1 MKIKH
6 YNEMMAYLTRPGFNG
21 GGAVSNRTVLP
32 KRKPQAEVKKRKKI
46 NYEKIKQYLGKESQ
60 ELIERELGFAV
71 GGGVNP
77 AQLKQ
82 RFMQLVSSIQDADD
96 AEIPSIVAQAKQI
109 RNQIDELNRDLAP
122 DRQIRIAAEG
132 LQFDNPLVDAAR
144 IQEAVKPVQGIKPV
158 EAIKSIT
165 EDNPAKAL
173 IPDFKRG
180 DKGTLA
186 DEEEK
191 RDLNRRVAV
200 DPRGSVVLAGMKG
213 RRTDKTLGDY
223 LKNLEF
229 FRKVDPTATE
239 GSFAEGG
246 SVETPKRGL
255 VDEPGSYA
263 GDDEYGKFLHPR
275 KSRYT
280 GKITA
285 FEVRSR
291 DPAYTKKPFNKK
303 FLVSEYGSVDAALEA
318 AKKTREEAFPSYLS
332 NEKFMQLRKE
342 KINLTNREFANYLN
356 DETPYRPSGMASN
369 QKGTGK
375 WTKSNVKN
383 KMFVLKEKMPE
394 FADLKNPFK
403 VEKKIVP
410 TDVADKI
417 YEEYLQAVKE
427 GKREGSVIGLGRKYF
442 PGETKGSQ
450 QKAIQRILR
459 EKGVDITPFKKT
471 GPGTGNKKTKK
482 ERIQKLIEGKK
493 FAGSEAGQL
502 SDEILLDI
510 KAMNDKVKNMSL
522 EDIAANKKYIKSM
535 RLNAS
540 MDNLSKGKFVFDKYK
555 DLTDLEVAQKIKDRA
570 AANKFFDV
578 EHISGVKGGKRNIYF
593 PNNIQMATGNIGSFM
608 DNFKRIPIEQ
618 PDNPTIGQID
628 NFLSEYNLTVRDA
641 KNNIRLGNKAVIEV
655 TGGVSNIVVDNF
667 NAVNTPFEKQ
677 TVVKPSPSKGVTKQ
691 SIIKTSKPM
700 VIGSNFANIT
710 PDLLD
715 IRKLPDDV
723 RNFRDIAVELAK
735 SPRGKRILRNIS
747 KVGKFTGVAAAGEI
761 GLALPFALSDYA
773 EGLEPK
779 RILGEATLGIL
790 GQTEQEEIRKATG
803 ELGYATQLIDE
814 YQSTIDSLES
824 KFANLTDSVE
834 DATKKEAMINLYN
847 YTAARLNKEV
857 GRFYNKEGEFNADLW
872 NQALNNYTAG
882 INQIGKF
889 KEMKA
894 GQREGFS
901 TGFEIIGP
909 DKSNDIQLDLSFIGN
924 NQLEPKLIEP
934 KRIDKAGGGI
944 AKEGGVESGVA
955 PESGPTPDGP
965 KGLFSA
971 LKYVKKS

>member
-1 MKIKH
+1 MKVKQ

-21 GGAVSNRTVLP
+21 GGSVRNKTVLP
-32 KRKPQAEVKKRKKI
+32 KRKPAAEIKRRQKI

-60 ELIERELGFAV
+60 EFIERELGFAV

-109 RNQIDELNRDLAP
+109 KNQIDELNKTLAP
-122 DRQIRIAAEG
+122 DRQIRIVAEG

-144 IQEAVKPVQGIKPV
+144 IQRAVKPVQGIKPV

-173 IPDFKRG
+173 IPDFPKG

-186 DEEEK
+186 DPEEK
-191 RDLNRRVAV
+191 LDPDRQVAV
-200 DPRGSVVLAGMKG
+200 DPRGKIVQAGMMG
-213 RRTDKTLGDY
+213 RRTDKSYRDY
-223 LKNLEF
+223 LRTKDLY
-229 FRKVDPTATE
+229 E
-239 GSFAEGG
+239 GVTSDEGFAEGG
-246 SVETPKRGL
+246 DVDTPKRGL
-255 VDEPGSYA
+255 VDEPGSYG
-263 GDDEYGKFLHPR
+263 GDDEYGQFLTPR

-291 DPAYTKKPFNKK
+291 DPAYTKKPFYKR
-303 FLVSEYGSVDAALEA
+303 FLVSEYGDVDAALEA
-318 AKKTREEAFPSYLS
+318 AKKTRDTAFPSYLS

-342 KINLTNREFANYLN
+342 KINLTNREFADYLN

-383 KMFVLKEKMPE
+383 KMFFQKKKLSE

-442 PGETKGSQ
+442 PGETKDSQ
-450 QKAIQRILR
+450 QKAIQRLLR
-459 EKGVDITPFKKT
+459 ERGVDITPFKKT

-482 ERIQKLIEGKK
+482 ERIQNLIEGKK
-493 FAGSEAGQL
+493 FAGTEAGQL

-570 AANKFFDV
+570 AANKFFDA
-578 EHISGVKGGKRNIYF
+578 EHISSVKGKARNIYY
-593 PNNIQMATGNIGSFM
+593 PNNVQMATGNIGSFM

-655 TGGVSNIVVDNF
+655 TDGVSNIVVDNF
-667 NAVNTPFEKQ
+667 KAVNTPFEKQ
-677 TVVKPSPSKGVTKQ
+677 TVVKPTPSKGVTKQ
-691 SIIKTSKPM
+691 SIIKTSKP
-700 VIGSNFANIT
+700 VVLGSNFANIT

-715 IRKLPDDV
+715 FRKLPDDV
-723 RNFRDIAVELAK
+723 RNVKDVVRDLIK
-735 SPRGKRILRNIS
+735 TPSGKRIARNVF
-747 KVGKFTGVAAAGEI
+747 KGLKLTGAGVAGEI
-761 GLALPFALSDYA
+761 VFAIPFALENYA
-773 EGLEPK
+773 SGYDLD
-779 RILGEATLGIL
+779 RSIGDLTFGVYGS
-790 GQTEQEEIRKATG
+790 TEEKDLRDSAG
-803 ELGYATQLIDE
+803 ELGYATKTVTE
-814 YQSTIDSLES
+814 LEVLMPEILN
-824 KFANLTDSVE
+824 KLNTYDDVNDPRGEKRQQFT
-834 DATKKEAMINLYN
+834 NLYN
-847 YTAARLNKEV
+847 STVDRYMKA
-857 GRFYNKEGEFNADLW
+857 YNLFVTDRGEFDKELW
-872 NQALNNYTAG
+872 GQGLNNLTAG
-882 INQIGKF
+882 INQNEKF
-889 KEMKA
+889 RAAKEKERGIKEA
-894 GQREGFS
+894 S
-901 TGFEIIGP
+901 KNITGFE
-909 DKSNDIQLDLSFIGN
+909 LDLGF
-924 NQLEPKLIEP
+924 
-934 KRIDKAGGGI
+934 AGGGL
-944 AKEGGVESGVA
+944 AKQAGDESGKP

-965 KGLFSA
+965 SKGLAYLF
-971 LKYVKKS
+971 KNGMEDEE

>member
-32 KRKPQAEVKKRKKI
+32 KRKPAAEVKKRKKI

-71 GGGVNP
+71 GGRVNP

-82 RFMQLVSSIQDADD
+82 RFMQLVSSIQDAED
-96 AEIPSIVAQAKQI
+96 AEIPGIIAQAKQI
-109 RNQIDELNRDLAP
+109 KDQIDEINLTLAP
-122 DRQIRIAAEG
+122 DRQIKITAQG
-132 LQFDNPLVDAAR
+132 LDFDNPLLDAAK
-144 IQEAVKPVQGIKPV
+144 IAQTVDTTQEVTGGLTKNIVKDIVPESLTTG
-158 EAIKSIT
+158 
-165 EDNPAKAL
+165 NP
-173 IPDFKRG
+173 IYRG
-180 DKGTLA
+180 QPTFPRGTKGTLA

-191 RDLNRRVAV
+191 QDPKINRRVGVTPEGQFRQA
-200 DPRGSVVLAGMKG
+200 SMKG
-213 RRTDKTLGDY
+213 RQTEKNIMDY
-223 LKNLEF
+223 FRRVLSPKN
-229 FRKVDPTATE
+229 VDLTATE

-246 SVETPKRGL
+246 DVDTPKRGL
-255 VDEPGSYA
+255 VDGPGSYA
-263 GDDEYGKFLHPR
+263 GDDEYGKFLNPR

-280 GKITA
+280 GKILA

-291 DPAYTKKPFNKK
+291 DPAYTKKPFYKK

-318 AKKTREEAFPSYLS
+318 AKKTRAEAFPSYLS
-332 NEKFMQLRKE
+332 NEKFMELRKE
-342 KINLTNREFANYLN
+342 KINLTNREFADYLN
-356 DETPYRPSGMASN
+356 DETPYRPSVMASK

-383 KMFVLKEKMPE
+383 KMNLQSKKLSE

-403 VEKKIVP
+403 VEKKIVS

-459 EKGVDITPFKKT
+459 ERGVDITPFKKT

-482 ERIQKLIEGKK
+482 ERIKKLIEGKK

-578 EHISGVKGGKRNIYF
+578 EHISGVKGEARNIYY
-593 PNNIQMATGNIGSFM
+593 PNNMQMATGNIGSFM
-608 DNFKRIPIEQ
+608 DNFKRVPIEQ
-618 PDNPTIGQID
+618 PNNPTIGQID

-655 TGGVSNIVVDNF
+655 IDGVSNIVVDNF

-700 VIGSNFANIT
+700 VIGSNFANVS
-710 PDLLD
+710 PELFDL
-715 IRKLPDDV
+715 RKLPDDV
-723 RNFRDIAVELAK
+723 KDVGNVIRELIK
-735 SPRGKRILRNIS
+735 TPGGKRIARNLL
-747 KVGKFTGVAAAGEI
+747 KAGKFTGY
-761 GLALPFALSDYA
+761 GLASELAFAAPFALDDYA
-773 EGLEPK
+773 SGLEGD
-779 RILGEATLGIL
+779 RILGNATLGIF
-790 GQTEQEEIRKATG
+790 GTTEDEEIRKATG
-803 ELGYATQLIDE
+803 ELGYATQTIDE
-814 YQSTIDSLES
+814 LQKLIPELAIKYQTYNDQNDPRGEKREQFRNLIISTKNRYDKAYDL
-824 KFANLTDSVE
+824 FVTDKGNF
-834 DATKKEAMINLYN
+834 DTDLYN
-847 YTAARLNKEV
+847 QGV
-857 GRFYNKEGEFNADLW
+857 
-872 NQALNNYTAG
+872 NNYAAG
-882 INQIGKF
+882 LNQIEKF
-889 KEMKA
+889 RAAKEKERGIK
-894 GQREGFS
+894 GQK
-901 TGFEIIGP
+901 TGFEL
-909 DKSNDIQLDLSFIGN
+909 NLDLGF
-924 NQLEPKLIEP
+924 
-934 KRIDKAGGGI
+934 AGGGI
-944 AKEGGVESGVA
+944 AKQAGVESGPP
-955 PESGPTPDGP
+955 PESGPNSQ
-965 KGLFSA
+965 GLAF
-971 LKYVKKS
+971 LMKRGR

>member
-1 MKIKH
+1 MKVKH

-21 GGAVSNRTVLP
+21 GGSVRNKTVLP
-32 KRKPQAEVKKRKKI
+32 KRKPKAEIKRRQKI
-46 NYEKIKQYLGKESQ
+46 NYEKIKQYLGEESQ
-60 ELIERELGFAV
+60 EFIERELGFAI
-71 GGGVNP
+71 GGRVNP

-96 AEIPSIVAQAKQI
+96 AEIPGIVAQAKQI
-109 RNQIDELNRDLAP
+109 KNQIDEINKGLAP
-122 DRQIRIAAEG
+122 DRQIKIVSEG
-132 LQFDNPLVDAAR
+132 LDFDNPLLDAAK
-144 IQEAVKPVQGIKPV
+144 IAQTVGTTQEVTGGL
-158 EAIKSIT
+158 T
-165 EDNPAKAL
+165 EDIVEDIVPESLTKENPA
-173 IPDFKRG
+173 FKG
-180 DKGTLA
+180 APTPIFPKGEKGTGA
-186 DEEEK
+186 DPEEK
-191 RDLNRRVAV
+191 KDYFRREPGKQVAV
-200 DPRGSVVLAGMKG
+200 TPGGEFAKASMTMG
-213 RRTDKTLGDY
+213 RRNITKNLRDY
-223 LKNLEF
+223 LRNIDLA
-229 FRKVDPTATE
+229 ATE

-263 GDDEYGKFLHPR
+263 GDDEYGQFLTPR
-275 KSRYT
+275 KSKYT

-291 DPAYTKKPFNKK
+291 DPAYTKKPFYKR

-318 AKKTREEAFPSYLS
+318 AKKTRDTAFPSYLS

-356 DETPYRPSGMASN
+356 DETPYRPSSMAST
-369 QKGTGK
+369 QKGTGE

-383 KMFVLKEKMPE
+383 KMFILKDKLPE

-459 EKGVDITPFKKT
+459 ERGVDITPFKKT

-482 ERIQKLIEGKK
+482 ERIKKLIEGKK
-493 FAGSEAGQL
+493 FAGTEAGQL

-540 MDNLSKGKFVFDKYK
+540 MDNLSKGRFVFDKYK

-570 AANKFFDV
+570 DANKFFDV
-578 EHISGVKGGKRNIYF
+578 EHISGVKGEARNIYY
-593 PNNIQMATGNIGSFM
+593 PNNMQMATGNIGSFM

-655 TGGVSNIVVDNF
+655 TDGVSNIVVDNF

-677 TVVKPSPSKGVTKQ
+677 TVVKPTPSKSVTKQ

-700 VIGSNFANIT
+700 VIGSNFANVS
-710 PDLLD
+710 PELLD
-715 IRKLPDDV
+715 FRKLPDDV
-723 RNFRDIAVELAK
+723 KDVSNVIRNLIK
-735 SPRGKRILRNIS
+735 TPGGKRLARQII
-747 KVGKFTGVAAAGEI
+747 KGGKFTGLGLAGE
-761 GLALPFALSDYA
+761 LAFAAPFAADDYA
-773 EGLEPK
+773 SGLSKE
-779 RILGEATLGIL
+779 RIIGNIFYAPVTGI
-790 GQTEQEEIRKATG
+790 GQSEQEEIRKATG
-803 ELGYATQLIDE
+803 ELGYATQTIGDLQDKIPLLQKQYEAFNDQNDPGGLNRDKIAKIYNKVSTE
-814 YQSTIDSLES
+814 YNNAYNLFVTDRGEFDTELYNQAVTNYAAGLGQIE
-824 KFANLTDSVE
+824 KFRAAKEKERGV
-834 DATKKEAMINLYN
+834 KEASKN
-847 YTAARLNKEV
+847 V
-857 GRFYNKEGEFNADLW
+857 
-872 NQALNNYTAG
+872 
-882 INQIGKF
+882 
-889 KEMKA
+889 
-894 GQREGFS
+894 
-901 TGFEIIGP
+901 TGFE
-909 DKSNDIQLDLSFIGN
+909 LDLNF
-924 NQLEPKLIEP
+924 
-934 KRIDKAGGGI
+934 AGGGL
-944 AKEGGVESGVA
+944 AKQAGDESGKP

-965 KGLFSA
+965 SKGLAYLF
-971 LKYVKKS
+971 KNGMEEEE